1 MESILAMK
9 SLFFVFVFS
18 SLIVLVGRTQGTIT
32 SIEVIPAMPTIAD
45 SVYLVG
51 HFQFTSGG
59 CDKQFFTAS
68 LVGNHVVASAQ
79 HCTGMLTYI
88 CDVSDTLNLGILP
101 FGTYTVDLTLSS
113 GAAPI
118 PCTPGIVPDDND
130 STSFNVIAPTA
141 VAENGIQFRFSP
153 NPVKEMLT
161 FSGNELKRLIG
172 EQVVV
177 YDLNGSKVKAEP
189 LDADCTMD
197 VSELSP
203 GLYFVKVGSS
213 QLQKLVKI
221 D

>member
-1 MESILAMK
+1 MKSILAMK

-18 SLIVLVGRTQGTIT
+18 TVITVAMRAQGTIT

-153 NPVKEMLT
+153 
-161 FSGNELKRLIG
+161 SD
-172 EQVVV
+172 QVVIEQLIRISFPAFDGHV
-177 YDLNGSKVKAEP
+177 RTDLPILIRSDQKYRP
-189 LDADCTMD
+189 SPMD
-197 VSELSP
+197 
-203 GLYFVKVGSS
+203 
-213 QLQKLVKI
+213 
-221 D
+221 

>member
-1 MESILAMK
+1 MRA
-9 SLFFVFVFS
+9 
-18 SLIVLVGRTQGTIT
+18 QGAIT

-68 LVGNHVVASAQ
+68 LLGNHVVASAQ

-130 STSFNVIAPTA
+130 STSFNVIAPLSI
-141 VAENGIQFRFSP
+141 AENNIGFRLTP
-153 NPVKEMLT
+153 NPAKEMLT
-161 FSGNELKRLIG
+161 FSGNELKRLVG

-177 YDLNGSKVKAEP
+177 YGLNGSIVKAEP
-189 LDADCTMD
+189 LDAEYNMD
-197 VSELSP
+197 VSELNP
-203 GLYFVKVGSS
+203 GLYFVKIGPS
-213 QLQKLVKI
+213 QIQKLVII